1 MPESDIEQ
9 LGEGKQEGET
19 IDEEDMDM
27 DCDDDDDDIYPS
39 CPQEEYSTE
48 QESESESDMSATETD
63 EAKDQ
68 RCITFFLHNTF
79 FRNNVGAQQCIT
91 TLTCVMCCVFRSI

>member
-9 LGEGKQEGET
+9 LVEGKQEEEN

-27 DCDDDDDDIYPS
+27 DCDDDDDDVIYMYPS
-39 CPQEEYSTE
+39 SPQEEYSTE
-48 QESESESDMSATETD
+48 QETESESDMSAAETD

-68 RCITFFLHNTF
+68 RVHVTDDSLRTQSKHVVFLTQLLMLF
-79 FRNNVGAQQCIT
+79 
-91 TLTCVMCCVFRSI
+91 

>member
-9 LGEGKQEGET
+9 IVEGKQEEEN

-27 DCDDDDDDIYPS
+27 DCDDDDDDVIYMYPS
-39 CPQEEYSTE
+39 SPQEEYSTE
-48 QESESESDMSATETD
+48 QETESESDMSAAETD

-79 FRNNVGAQQCIT
+79 VRNNGGAQQCIT
-91 TLTCVMCCVFRSI
+91 TLTCVM

>member
-9 LGEGKQEGET
+9 LVEEKQEEEN

-27 DCDDDDDDIYPS
+27 DCDDDDDDDVIYPS
-39 CPQEEYSTE
+39 SPQEEYSTE
-48 QESESESDMSATETD
+48 QETESESDMSATETD
-63 EAKDQ
+63 EATDQ

-79 FRNNVGAQQCIT
+79 VKNNVGAQQCIT
-91 TLTCVMCCVFRSI
+91 TLTCVMWCVF